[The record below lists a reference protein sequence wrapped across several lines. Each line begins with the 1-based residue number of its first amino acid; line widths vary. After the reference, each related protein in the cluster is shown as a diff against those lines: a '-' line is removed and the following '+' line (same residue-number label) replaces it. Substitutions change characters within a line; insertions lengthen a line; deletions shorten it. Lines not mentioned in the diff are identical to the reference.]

1 MKKTIFLLFS
11 LLICSLFSSCNTT
24 KRAEKRIYNIV
35 ENHQELLKQ
44 DTVKIDTVLSVK
56 PAADSAIFDLDTIVE
71 NQTHTIRTER
81 GEFGITILPSKEVK
95 INYLPDSVDIH
106 FRTEKI
112 YDQIV
117 IEQPK
122 EKWRD
127 VLFACII
134 AFVGMLFLKMF
145 FERMMK

>member
-1 MKKTIFLLFS
+1 MKKYFFIILLFFG
-11 LLICSLFSSCNTT
+11 LVSCNTT

-35 ENHQELLKQ
+35 ENHQELLKH
-44 DTVKIDTVLSVK
+44 DTVKIDTTFVIT
-56 PAADSAIFDLDTIVE
+56 PEQDGFEFNPDTISDKTVVKTDHGKFIIT
-71 NQTHTIRTER
+71 NLPAR
-81 GEFGITILPSKEVK
+81 GFK
-95 INYLPDSVDIH
+95 IDYFPDSVDIH

-134 AFVGMLFLKMF
+134 AFIGLLFLKMF

>member
-1 MKKTIFLLFS
+1 MKRI
-11 LLICSLFSSCNTT
+11 LIYLTLVVVLSSCNTT

-35 ENHQELLKQ
+35 ENHQELIQK
-44 DTVKIDTVLSVK
+44 DTVKIDTTFVIT
-56 PAADSAIFDLDTIVE
+56 PEQDGFEFNPDTISDKTVVKTDHGKFIIT
-71 NQTHTIRTER
+71 NLPAR
-81 GEFGITILPSKEVK
+81 GFK
-95 INYLPDSVDIH
+95 IDYFPDSVDIH

-112 YDQIV
+112 YVQIV

-127 VLFACII
+127 VLLACII
-134 AFVGMLFLKMF
+134 AFIGLLFLKMF

>member
-1 MKKTIFLLFS
+1 MRKIFILLFS
-11 LLICSLFSSCNTT
+11 LLIGSLFSSCNTT

-35 ENHQELLKQ
+35 EDHQELLKQ
-44 DTVKIDTVLSVK
+44 DTVKIDTVLSIK
-56 PAADSAIFDLDTIVE
+56 PAADSVIFDLDTVVV
-71 NQTHTIRTER
+71 NQIHTIRTER

-95 INYLPDSVDIH
+95 IDYRPDSVEIQ
-106 FRTEKI
+106 FRSEIPVDK
-112 YDQIV
+112 IV

-134 AFVGMLFLKMF
+134 AFVGLLFLKMF

>member
-1 MKKTIFLLFS
+1 MKKIIFILLS
-11 LLICSLFSSCNTT
+11 LLLVSCNTS

-44 DTVKIDTVLSVK
+44 DTVKIDTTFVIT
-56 PAADSAIFDLDTIVE
+56 PEQDGFEFNPDTISDKTVVKTDHGKFIIT
-71 NQTHTIRTER
+71 NLPAR
-81 GEFGITILPSKEVK
+81 GFK
-95 INYLPDSVDIH
+95 IDYFPDSVDIH

-127 VLFACII
+127 VLLACII
-134 AFVGMLFLKMF
+134 AFVGLLFLKMF

>member
-1 MKKTIFLLFS
+1 MKKIIFLLLS
-11 LLICSLFSSCNTT
+11 LLLVSCNTT

-56 PAADSAIFDLDTIVE
+56 PAADSAIFDLDTIAE

-81 GEFGITILPSKEVK
+81 GQFGITILPSKEVK

-117 IEQPK
+117 IEQPQ

-127 VLFACII
+127 VLFAII
-134 AFVGMLFLKMF
+134 VAFVGMLFLKMF
-145 FERMMK
+145 FEQMMK

>member
-1 MKKTIFLLFS
+1 MKKIIFLLFS

-35 ENHQELLKQ
+35 EDHQELLKQ
-44 DTVKIDTVLSVK
+44 DTVKIDTVLSIK

-95 INYLPDSVDIH
+95 INYIPDSVDIH

-127 VLFACII
+127 VLFAIII
-134 AFVGMLFLKMF
+134 AFVGLLFLKMF
-145 FERMMK
+145 FERLMK

>member
-1 MKKTIFLLFS
+1 MS
-11 LLICSLFSSCNTT
+11 LLLLLSSCNTT

-44 DTVKIDTVLSVK
+44 DTVKIDTVLSIK
-56 PAADSAIFDLDTIVE
+56 PAADSVIFNLDTIVE

-106 FRTEKI
+106 FRAERI

-122 EKWRD
+122 EKWRE
-127 VLFACII
+127 VLFAIII
-134 AFVGMLFLKMF
+134 AFVGLLFLKTF

>member
-1 MKKTIFLLFS
+1 MKKIIFLLLG
-11 LLICSLFSSCNTT
+11 LLLVSCNTP

-35 ENHQELLKQ
+35 EDNRELLKQ
-44 DTVKIDTVLSVK
+44 DTVKIDTTFVIT
-56 PAADSAIFDLDTIVE
+56 PEQDGFEFNPDTISDETVVKTDHGKFIIT
-71 NQTHTIRTER
+71 NLPAR
-81 GEFGITILPSKEVK
+81 GFK
-95 INYLPDSVDIH
+95 IDYFPDSVDIL

-127 VLFACII
+127 VLFAII
-134 AFVGMLFLKMF
+134 VAFVGLLFLKMF

>member
-1 MKKTIFLLFS
+1 MKKIIFILFS
-11 LLICSLFSSCNTT
+11 LLIGSLFSSCNTT
-24 KRAEKRIYNIV
+24 KRAEKRIYNIL
-35 ENHQELLKQ
+35 EDHQELIQK
-44 DTVKIDTVLSVK
+44 DTVEIDTVLTV
-56 PAADSAIFDLDTIVE
+56 PVLQDSAIFDLDTIVE

-134 AFVGMLFLKMF
+134 AFIGFLFLKMF

>member
-1 MKKTIFLLFS
+1 MKKIIFILFS
-11 LLICSLFSSCNTT
+11 LLIGSLFSSCNTT
-24 KRAEKRIYNIV
+24 KRAEKRIYNIL

-44 DTVKIDTVLSVK
+44 DTVKIDTVLSIK

-81 GEFGITILPSKEVK
+81 GQFGITILPSKEVK

-134 AFVGMLFLKMF
+134 GFIGLLFLKLF
-145 FERMMK
+145 FERIMK

>member
-1 MKKTIFLLFS
+1 MRKIFILLLS
-11 LLICSLFSSCNTT
+11 LLICSLFSSCNSTR
-24 KRAEKRIYNIV
+24 RAEKRIYKIV
-35 ENHQELLKQ
+35 EDHQDLIQK
-44 DTVKIDTVLSVK
+44 DTVKIDTTFVIT
-56 PAADSAIFDLDTIVE
+56 PEQDGFEFNPDTISDKTVVKTDHGKFIIT
-71 NQTHTIRTER
+71 NLPAR
-81 GEFGITILPSKEVK
+81 GFK
-95 INYLPDSVDIH
+95 IDYFPDSVDIH

-127 VLFACII
+127 VLFVII
-134 AFVGMLFLKMF
+134 VAFVGLLFLKMF

>member
-1 MKKTIFLLFS
+1 MKKIIFLLFS
-11 LLICSLFSSCNTT
+11 LLLVSCNTT
-24 KRAEKRIYNIV
+24 KRAEKRLYNII
-35 ENHQELLKQ
+35 EDHQELLKQ
-44 DTVKIDTVLSVK
+44 DTLKIDTTFVIT
-56 PAADSAIFDLDTIVE
+56 PEQDGFEFNPDTISDETVVKTDHGKFIIT
-71 NQTHTIRTER
+71 NLPAR
-81 GEFGITILPSKEVK
+81 GFK
-95 INYLPDSVDIH
+95 IDYFPDSVDIH

-134 AFVGMLFLKMF
+134 GFVGLLFLKLF
-145 FERMMK
+145 FERLMK

>member
-1 MKKTIFLLFS
+1 MKKIIFLLFS
-11 LLICSLFSSCNTT
+11 LILVSCNTT

-44 DTVKIDTVLSVK
+44 DTVKIDTVLTV
-56 PAADSAIFDLDTIVE
+56 PVLQDSAIFDLDTIVE
-71 NQTHTIRTER
+71 NQIHTIRTER

-134 AFVGMLFLKMF
+134 AFIGLLFLKMF

>member
-1 MKKTIFLLFS
+1 MKKIIFLLFS
-11 LLICSLFSSCNTT
+11 LLLVSCNTT

-35 ENHQELLKQ
+35 ENHPELTRK
-44 DTVKIDTVLSVK
+44 DTVKIDTVLTV
-56 PAADSAIFDLDTIVE
+56 PVLQDSAIFDLDTIVE
-71 NQTHTIRTER
+71 NQIHTIRTES

-122 EKWRD
+122 EKWRE
-127 VLFACII
+127 VLFAIII

>member
-44 DTVKIDTVLSVK
+44 DTVKIDTTFVIT
-56 PAADSAIFDLDTIVE
+56 PEQDSFVFNPDTISDETVV
-71 NQTHTIRTER
+71 RTDHGKFIITNLPAR
-81 GEFGITILPSKEVK
+81 GFK
-95 INYLPDSVDIH
+95 IDYIPDSVDIH
-106 FRTEKI
+106 FRSEKI

-122 EKWRD
+122 EKWRE
-127 VLFACII
+127 VLFVIII
-134 AFVGMLFLKMF
+134 AFVGLLFLKMF

>member
-1 MKKTIFLLFS
+1 MKKIIFLLFS
-11 LLICSLFSSCNTT
+11 LLICSLFNSCNTT

-134 AFVGMLFLKMF
+134 AFIGLLFLKCF
-145 FERMMK
+145 LNG

>member
-1 MKKTIFLLFS
+1 MKKIIFLLFS

-44 DTVKIDTVLSVK
+44 DTVKIDTVLSIK
-56 PAADSAIFDLDTIVE
+56 PAADSAIFDLDTIAE

-106 FRTEKI
+106 FRTDKI

-134 AFVGMLFLKMF
+134 AFIGFLFLKMF
-145 FERMMK
+145 FERLMK

>member
-1 MKKTIFLLFS
+1 MKKIIFILFS

-35 ENHQELLKQ
+35 EDHQELLKQ
-44 DTVKIDTVLSVK
+44 DTVKIDTVLSIK

-112 YDQIV
+112 YDHIV

-134 AFVGMLFLKMF
+134 AFIGFLFLKMF

>member
-1 MKKTIFLLFS
+1 MKKIIFLLFS
-11 LLICSLFSSCNTT
+11 LLLVSCNTT

-44 DTVKIDTVLSVK
+44 DTLKIDTTFVIT
-56 PAADSAIFDLDTIVE
+56 PEQDGFEFNPDTISDETVVKTDHGKFIIT
-71 NQTHTIRTER
+71 NLPAR
-81 GEFGITILPSKEVK
+81 GFK
-95 INYLPDSVDIH
+95 IDYFPDSVDIH

-112 YDQIV
+112 YEQIV
-117 IEQPK
+117 IKQTK
-122 EKWRD
+122 DKWRE

>member
-1 MKKTIFLLFS
+1 MKRILIYLS
-11 LLICSLFSSCNTT
+11 LLLLLVSCNTT

-35 ENHQELLKQ
+35 EDHQELLKQ
-44 DTVKIDTVLSVK
+44 DTVEIDTTFVITPEQDGFEFNPDTISDKTVVKTDHGKFIITNLPARGFKIDY
-56 PAADSAIFDLDTIVE
+56 F
-71 NQTHTIRTER
+71 
-81 GEFGITILPSKEVK
+81 
-95 INYLPDSVDIH
+95 PDSVDIH

-122 EKWRD
+122 EKWRE
-127 VLFACII
+127 VLFVII
-134 AFVGMLFLKMF
+134 VAFVGLLFLKMF

>member
-1 MKKTIFLLFS
+1 MKKYFFIILLFFG
-11 LLICSLFSSCNTT
+11 LVSCNST

-44 DTVKIDTVLSVK
+44 DTVKIDTTFVIT
-56 PAADSAIFDLDTIVE
+56 PEQDGFEFNPDTISDKTVVKTDHGKFIIT
-71 NQTHTIRTER
+71 NLPAR
-81 GEFGITILPSKEVK
+81 GFK
-95 INYLPDSVDIH
+95 IDYFPDSVDIH

-122 EKWRD
+122 EKWRE
-127 VLFACII
+127 VLFAIII
-134 AFVGMLFLKMF
+134 AFVGLLFLKMF

>member
-1 MKKTIFLLFS
+1 MKKIIFILLS
-11 LLICSLFSSCNTT
+11 LLLVSCNTT

-35 ENHQELLKQ
+35 ENHQELVKK
-44 DTVKIDTVLSVK
+44 DTVKIDTTFVIT
-56 PAADSAIFDLDTIVE
+56 PEQDSFEFNPDTISDETVVKTDHGKFIIT
-71 NQTHTIRTER
+71 NLPAR
-81 GEFGITILPSKEVK
+81 GFK
-95 INYLPDSVDIH
+95 IDYFPDSVDIH

-134 AFVGMLFLKMF
+134 AFIGFLFLKMF

>member
-1 MKKTIFLLFS
+1 MKKIIFILLS
-11 LLICSLFSSCNTT
+11 LLIGSLFSSCNTT

-35 ENHQELLKQ
+35 ENHQELIQK
-44 DTVKIDTVLSVK
+44 DTVKIDTVLTV
-56 PAADSAIFDLDTIVE
+56 PVLQDSAILDLDTIVE

-95 INYLPDSVDIH
+95 INYLPDSVDVH

-134 AFVGMLFLKMF
+134 AFVGLLFLKMF
-145 FERMMK
+145 FERLMK

>member
-1 MKKTIFLLFS
+1 MKKIIFILFS
-11 LLICSLFSSCNTT
+11 LLIGSLFSSCNTT
-24 KRAEKRIYNIV
+24 QRAEKRIYNIV
-35 ENHQELLKQ
+35 ENHQELVKK
-44 DTVKIDTVLSVK
+44 DTVKIDTVLSIK

-127 VLFACII
+127 ALFACILG
-134 AFVGMLFLKMF
+134 FVGLLFLKMF

>member
-1 MKKTIFLLFS
+1 MKKIILILLSLLF
-11 LLICSLFSSCNTT
+11 ISCNTT

-44 DTVKIDTVLSVK
+44 DTVKIDTVLSIK

-71 NQTHTIRTER
+71 NQIHTIRTES
-81 GEFGITILPSKEVK
+81 GQFGITILPSKEVK

-127 VLFACII
+127 VLLACII
-134 AFVGMLFLKMF
+134 AFVGLLFLKMF

>member
-1 MKKTIFLLFS
+1 MKKIILILFS
-11 LLICSLFSSCNTT
+11 LLLVSCNTT

-44 DTVKIDTVLSVK
+44 DTVKIDTVLSIK
-56 PAADSAIFDLDTIVE
+56 PAADSVIFDLDTIVE
-71 NQTHTIRTER
+71 NQIHTIRTER

-127 VLFACII
+127 VLFTCII
-134 AFVGMLFLKMF
+134 AFIGFLFLKMF

>member
-1 MKKTIFLLFS
+1 MKKIIFLLFS

-35 ENHQELLKQ
+35 EDHQELLKQ
-44 DTVKIDTVLSVK
+44 DTVKIDTVLSIK

-95 INYLPDSVDIH
+95 INYLPDSVNIN

-122 EKWRD
+122 EKWRE
-127 VLFACII
+127 VLLQIII
-134 AFVGMLFLKMF
+134 AFVGLLFLKMF

>member
-1 MKKTIFLLFS
+1 MKKIIFLLFS
-11 LLICSLFSSCNTT
+11 LLLVSCNTT

-35 ENHQELLKQ
+35 ENHQELLEQ
-44 DTVKIDTVLSVK
+44 DTVKIDSTFVIT
-56 PAADSAIFDLDTIVE
+56 PEQDGFEFNPDTISDKTVVKTDHGKFIIT
-71 NQTHTIRTER
+71 NLPAR
-81 GEFGITILPSKEVK
+81 GFK
-95 INYLPDSVDIH
+95 IDYFPDSVDIH

-122 EKWRD
+122 DKWRD
-127 VLFACII
+127 VLYAIII
-134 AFVGMLFLKMF
+134 AFVGLLFLKMF